1 MTIEPTPTLSAH
13 DARLLTQRIQLVA
26 GNAREALEKLHVLV
40 EQARSGGAHAAL
52 GFASWTD
59 YLSSTLGAS
68 PMRLDRE
75 QRRELVSYLAG
86 EGMSTRAIAPIV
98 GVHHDTVASDIKE
111 SAPVGFPTAARPVA
125 PKPIRGRDGK
135 TYVRPEPKPDR
146 AAQAVESYP
155 ELQHYRDKGDDQQ
168 AARIASAL
176 DGMDEPER
184 ERRREVLAKHIDAD
198 KRGALTPEPDPIAGL
213 REDADR
219 VFLAAN
225 TATRA
230 LRQYGDAIAAA
241 IPHEDALTV
250 RTWRDEF
257 RDLAAVCTHLAAAC
271 EPQGLRVVK

>member
-1 MTIEPTPTLSAH
+1 MTIEPTPTLSAA

-40 EQARSGGAHAAL
+40 EQARSGGAHAVL

-59 YLSSTLGAS
+59 YLSSTLGES

-75 QRRELVSYLAG
+75 QRRELVAYLAG
-86 EGMSTRAIAPIV
+86 EGMSTRAIAPIA
-98 GVHHDTVASDIKE
+98 GVDQKTVRNDLRAAGEEKS
-111 SAPVGFPTAARPVA
+111 SPAATLPT
-125 PKPIRGRDGK
+125 PIHGRDGK
-135 TYVRPEPKPDR
+135 TYVRPEPKSDR

-257 RDLAAVCTHLAAAC
+257 RYLAAVCTHLAAAC